1 MIPQPQDSAEKTEP
15 APLAGMRVIDLV
27 HGPLGAI
34 GRHLAELGADVIR
47 VEPRAGGSDRYSGPS
62 VDGISLA
69 YVAANLGKKSV
80 VLNIAAPGDAVDFDR
95 LLNAADVLMYTK
107 EAAPSLDPAVLR
119 TRFPQL
125 VVLTASDFGI
135 GNALE
140 RWQATDPVIHA
151 LSAELSR
158 SGIPGRPPLLPP
170 GELSH
175 ACAAPQAVFSILVA
189 YYNRVRGGGGDWLDF
204 SLLEGAMH
212 ALDPGYGMAGSA
224 TAGVPAS
231 KLPRGRPEARFQYPI
246 VPCKDG
252 FVRLCV
258 LAPRQWQGMF
268 KWMGNPEEFADPSYN
283 SLRTRFTSTT
293 LIPVIARLF
302 AERTRHELEEE
313 GQSHGVPVAAVL
325 SLDEALLSPQV
336 QARGVFA
343 RVDLGDGLSAPYPD
357 GIIEIEGRRAGIRGP
372 APALGEHQS
381 ELSAFL
387 ERPESP
393 CLPAAARPLEGLRV
407 LDFGVIVAGAEA
419 GRLLADQGADVWK
432 VENAAFPDGARQS
445 QTNDILSVTFA
456 AGSRNKRGIGLNLRT
471 PQGKA
476 LFLKLVANADV
487 LLSNFKPGTL
497 DSLGLGRDVLRQ
509 ANPRLVMA
517 DSSAFGPT
525 GPWSQRLGYGPL
537 VRASSGLSA
546 QWCYP
551 GDPISFAD
559 AITVYPDHVAARI
572 VAIGALSLL
581 IRRTRTGR
589 GGTASVAQNEVML
602 SHLALPI
609 AAQHAEK
616 NGRPLP
622 GISLPMDT
630 PWGVFPTQ
638 GDDDWV
644 VVTVRNDTDWRA
656 LGQAIGRPDLLAD
669 PELGDAQGRVAQLD
683 RVEQALRAWL
693 ASLSASEAAERL
705 QAAGVPSAP
714 MLRVSELPTHP
725 YFQERHFFRLTR
737 HPLIPEPF
745 HLECAPVK
753 SQRLPDPPDLPAPLL
768 GEHTVAILREVTG
781 LTCTELA
788 RLAQDQSIDIAAVP
802 SDPHGAAGSGNLAA
816 LKNSKTNG

>member
-1 MIPQPQDSAEKTEP
+1 MIPQPRDSEGKTEP
-15 APLAGMRVIDLV
+15 APLASMRVIDLV

-47 VEPRAGGSDRYSGPS
+47 VEPRAGGSDRHCAPV
-62 VDGISLA
+62 VDGVSLA

-80 VLNIAAPGDAVDFDR
+80 ALDIAAPGDAVDFDR
-95 LLNAADVLMYTK
+95 LLNAADVLMYTRQG
-107 EAAPSLDPAVLR
+107 APSLDPAVVR
-119 TRFPQL
+119 ARFPHL
-125 VVLTASDFGI
+125 VVLTASDFGS
-135 GNALE
+135 GNTLE
-140 RWQATDPVIHA
+140 QWQATDPVVHA

-170 GELSH
+170 GELSY

-189 YYNRVRGGGGDWLDF
+189 YYNRMRGGGGDWLDF

-212 ALDPGYGMAGSA
+212 TLDPGYGMAGSA

-246 VPCKDG
+246 VPCRDG

-268 KWMGNPEEFADPSYN
+268 KWMGSPEEFADPSYN

-302 AERTRHELEEE
+302 AERTRQELEEE
-313 GQSHGVPVAAVL
+313 GQAHGVPVAAVL
-325 SLDEALLSPQV
+325 SLDEALRSPQI
-336 QARGVFA
+336 QARGVFS
-343 RVDLGDGLSAPYPD
+343 RIDLGQGLSAPYPD
-357 GIIEIEGRRAGIRGP
+357 GIIEIDGRRAGIRGT
-372 APALGEHQS
+372 APALGQHQP

-387 ERPESP
+387 ERAPLPS
-393 CLPAAARPLEGLRV
+393 LPAAARPLEGVRV

-445 QTNDILSVTFA
+445 QTNDMLSVTFA
-456 AGSRNKRGIGLNLRT
+456 AGSRNKRGLGLNLRT

-476 LFLKLVANADV
+476 LFLKLVASADV

-537 VRASSGLSA
+537 VRASSGLAA

-551 GDPISFAD
+551 GDPTSFAD

-581 IRRTRTGR
+581 IRRARTGR

-602 SHLALPI
+602 SHLAIPI
-609 AAQHAEK
+609 AAQHVEK
-616 NGRPLP
+616 DGRPLS
-622 GISLPMDT
+622 GISMPTDA
-630 PWGVFPTQ
+630 PWGVFPSR
-638 GDDDWV
+638 GDDDWI

-656 LGQAIGRPDLLAD
+656 MTQVIGRADLLTD
-669 PELGDAQGRVAQLD
+669 PELAHSRGRAAQRE
-683 RVEQALRAWL
+683 RVEQALRPWL
-693 ASLSASEAAERL
+693 AGLGAAEAAERL
-705 QAAGVPSAP
+705 QAAGVPAAP
-714 MLRVSELPTHP
+714 MLRVSELPAHP
-725 YFQERHFFRLTR
+725 YFQERHFFRLTH

-753 SQRLPDPPDLPAPLL
+753 SQRLPDPPNLPAPLL
-768 GEHTVAILREVTG
+768 GEHTVEILREVAG
-781 LTCTELA
+781 LTDAELA
-788 RLAQDQSIDIAAVP
+788 QLAQDHSIDIAAAP
-802 SDPHGAAGSGNLAA
+802 
-816 LKNSKTNG
+816 